1 VSRFNYEELA
11 TLHTIA
17 KILTQSGELREQ
29 LEKIMT
35 EMSKRLGME
44 RGMISILDQKTGETW
59 LEVARGVDIEG
70 LDISYKPGEG
80 ITGKVAQTGRPMAIA
95 NLGKENLFLDRTGAR
110 KHLDRSQLSFL
121 CVPIVYNGN
130 VAGVLSADK
139 LTHKVTDLEE
149 EVAILSAVADL
160 IAKAVHGL
168 GLEEE
173 NRSLR
178 KMLSRTRTI
187 STDIIGNSKPMLDV
201 LNMISQVA
209 DSGTTVLINGE
220 TGTGKELVARAL
232 HANSPRKEGPF
243 IQVNC
248 AAMPDTLVESELF
261 GHEKGAFTG
270 AIQRRRGLF
279 EEAHGG
285 TIFLDEIGDLSQA
298 AQAKVL
304 RVLQEKQ
311 LQPVGSSRTITVN
324 VRIIAAT
331 NRNLEQDV
339 VEGRFRADLF
349 YRLNVFPIFMPTL
362 RERGSDII
370 LLADHFILKYA
381 KILAG
386 PGHAS
391 RLPLAG
397 KRPRVGKLHRAG
409 RDPGTGGL
417 RRKRP
422 PAALA
427 PDEIKR
433 RSKEGKGKARNP
445 RQCLRALPDHR
456 HPEGR
461 TRQSEQGGQIPRDD
475 EADHPV
481 QDHEI
486 RYRPSAFQDKA
497 HRLMQTNPFGTGPS
511 IMAFRLTVFCFVGFR
526 KLLWEKSVTD
536 ILGRD

>member
-1 VSRFNYEELA
+1 MSRFNYDELA
-11 TLHTIA
+11 ALHTIA

-121 CVPIVYNGN
+121 CVPIVYSGK

-139 LTHKVTDLEE
+139 LTHKVTNLEE

-187 STDIIGNSKPMLDV
+187 STDIIGNSKPMVDV

-220 TGTGKELVARAL
+220 TGTGKELVARAI

-243 IQVNC
+243 VQVNC

-285 TIFLDEIGDLSQA
+285 TIFLDEIGELSQA

-304 RVLQEKQ
+304 RVLQERQ
-311 LQPVGSSRTITVN
+311 LQPVGSSRYGHGQRPHHRGNEPQPGTGRCRRAVPCGS
-324 VRIIAAT
+324 VLPPQRVPHLYADAAGAGK
-331 NRNLEQDV
+331 RHHSPGRPLHPEIRKDPRK
-339 VEGRFRADLF
+339 EG
-349 YRLNVFPIFMPTL
+349 
-362 RERGSDII
+362 EEDIH
-370 LLADHFILKYA
+370 ACT
-381 KILAG
+381 
-386 PGHAS
+386 GHAS
-391 RLPLAG
+391 RLPLARQ
-397 KRPRVGKLHRAG
+397 RPRTGEQYRAG
-409 RDPGTGGL
+409 RDPGSGRL
-417 RRKRP
+417 HRKRP
-422 PAALA
+422 SAAFA
-427 PDEIKR
+427 ADEIK
-433 RSKEGKGKARNP
+433 
-445 RQCLRALPDHR
+445 
-456 HPEGR
+456 
-461 TRQSEQGGQIPRDD
+461 
-475 EADHPV
+475 
-481 QDHEI
+481 
-486 RYRPSAFQDKA
+486 
-497 HRLMQTNPFGTGPS
+497 
-511 IMAFRLTVFCFVGFR
+511 
-526 KLLWEKSVTD
+526 
-536 ILGRD
+536 